1 MTPGTH
7 KIIRRAWSNEAIDAC
22 KAEIDSITNW
32 QEKGYGK
39 RLSNK
44 DFPPT
49 IGRVIRCAMSPKFIS
64 MYVGDG
70 LITDPDFH
78 GGGVHSSLPGGYLR
92 MHRDFNHVIGLGY
105 RVANLLLYL
114 NRSWSGGELLVNG
127 DRIAPEANTMVI
139 LSPEDWHGHPEPCGE
154 RRDSI
159 ALYYYT
165 KEKPKD
171 WVERLVTDYEWTET
185 SK

>member
-1 MTPGTH
+1 MHRVIKGS
-7 KIIRRAWSNEAIDAC
+7 WSSEVIDRC
-22 KAEIDSITNW
+22 KAEIDQITNW

-39 RLSNK
+39 RMSNRA
-44 DFPPT
+44 FPPT
-49 IGRVIRCAMSPKFIS
+49 IEQVIRRAMSPEFIEQH
-64 MYVGDG
+64 VGDV
-70 LITDPDFH
+70 IADPEFH
-78 GGGVHSSLPGGYLR
+78 GGGVHSTLPGGYLR
-92 MHRDFNHVIGLGY
+92 MHRDFNFVPGLGY

-114 NRSWSGGELLVNG
+114 NRSWRGGELLVNG

-165 KEKPKD
+165 KVKPEG
-171 WVERLVTDYEWTET
+171 WAERLVTDYAWTET